1 MSCRRTLPFTTA
13 CGLALFLSVALAS
26 DVAAAGPTAA
36 GNTGQEKARK
46 TDQPL
51 RVMSFNIWGGGLN
64 EGRGV
69 EDTVA
74 ALRAADADII
84 GLQEVSAEGTECAA
98 EDCPPAGETV
108 TRKIAEALD
117 YHWLEQTKVSEA
129 NWNNAIL
136 SRYPIR
142 SETPMG
148 LGAAIDVDGAT
159 VYLFNVHLTDYPYQP
174 YQLLGIEYGA
184 APFID
189 SAAQAVEQARA
200 AREPGLE
207 VLRRDLESIDPDAVV
222 FVTGD
227 FNEPSH
233 RDWTAAAASAGY
245 HPLAVAYPT
254 ILRLEEMGFED
265 LMRVAFPDEVAHPA
279 FTWTPR
285 PPEDDAAEHHDRI
298 DYVLARGPGIVV
310 EKVEIVGEQRP
321 QADIV
326 STPWPSD
333 HRAVVATVRLD

>member
-1 MSCRRTLPFTTA
+1 MSCRPIPLMSTFLLVA
-13 CGLALFLSVALAS
+13 FLSIAPEPGS
-26 DVAAAGPTAA
+26 AAPNLNGGQDAGQTA
-36 GNTGQEKARK
+36 GRT
-46 TDQPL
+46 L

-69 EDTVA
+69 EDTLA
-74 ALRAADADII
+74 ALRAADADIV
-84 GLQEVSAEGTECAA
+84 GLQEVSAEGAECAA

-108 TRKIAEALD
+108 TRTIAEALG
-117 YHWLEQTKVSEA
+117 YYYLEQTKVSDA

-136 SRYPIR
+136 SRYPITG
-142 SETPMG
+142 ETPLG
-148 LGAAIDVDGAT
+148 LGAAIDVEDAR

-189 SAAQAVEQARA
+189 SAAQAIEHARA
-200 AREPGLE
+200 ARKSGLD
-207 VLRRDLESIDPDAVV
+207 VLRRELETIDPAAVV

-233 RDWTAAAASAGY
+233 RDWTAAAAAAGY
-245 HPLAVAYPT
+245 HPLAVEYPT
-254 ILRLEEMGFED
+254 VRWLEEQGFED

-298 DYVLARGPGIVV
+298 DYVFARGAGIVV
-310 EKVEIVGEQRP
+310 QGVEIVGEKRP
-321 QADIV
+321 QAELV

-333 HRAVVATVRLD
+333 HRAVVATVRLE